1 MNSATGASVLAQEMP
16 TSKSFF
22 LECNC
27 KIYVRFH
34 DKDLA
39 INFGRG
45 YAYAMRQRDFE
56 NSWAQYEVRHP
67 GFKRGADFANKMRL
81 WARRWGLPERWNPV
95 LFREKGS
102 GLTRERGF

>member
-45 YAYAMRQRDFE
+45 YAYAMRQRDFVYGVVLLALV
-56 NSWAQYEVRHP
+56 NRLSW
-67 GFKRGADFANKMRL
+67 FL
-81 WARRWGLPERWNPV
+81 WACAIGSIVYACILGV
-95 LFREKGS
+95 LCLF
-102 GLTRERGF
+102 TRPSASRS